1 MSKRKEKDGIGMG
14 WEVQMKEVTN
24 AFTRDEMRDELCEEK
39 ARERGSIWKYIET
52 QKRKM
57 IDKGET

>member
-1 MSKRKEKDGIGMG
+1 MSKRKEKDGME
-14 WEVQMKEVTN
+14 WEVQIKEATN
-24 AFTRDEMRDELCEEK
+24 ASTRDEMRDELCEEK
-39 ARERGSIWKYIET
+39 RRERGSIWKYIET

>member
-1 MSKRKEKDGIGMG
+1 ME
-14 WEVQMKEVTN
+14 WEVQIKEATN
-24 AFTRDEMRDELCEEK
+24 ASTRDEMRDELCEEK
-39 ARERGSIWKYIET
+39 RRERGSIWKYIET